1 MAEKTIKNI
10 IDDIFNENLNPFR
23 KMMER
28 LWFRNILYYI
38 GEQYIDFMVSDQ
50 TFRRRNI
57 NPFIPTPVD
66 NIIREY
72 VRSTKALI
80 LNKEYTVTVWPNS
93 NEQKD
98 REGALAGQDI
108 INHMDGLNDEAF
120 ADEKEKVVLWML
132 LTGLGLMRTFPK
144 KQNDDFMLSK
154 GKNIIR
160 PGEVVSENFFCF
172 NLHIDNIG
180 DSLRSKRY
188 IGMKTLKPREWVED
202 TFHIKVKDKDD
213 PNVINYQSRLMKL
226 MTEVSPWKGAGLQSQ
241 ILSLKD
247 EDLVIYKEVEFQPT
261 EKKPEGRYV
270 ASCGGEIVID
280 IDAMPIPVEKGQWY
294 YTLTD
299 FHYNYVPGRFW
310 SDAGVNDLIS
320 PQNTINSIDQDAEIN
335 RKGLGQP
342 WVGLP
347 QNANLKRVDKWG
359 QMLKVIE
366 YDLNASGGMKPEINH
381 GVPLP
386 DQFFKARQ
394 TARESAQDASGDPKN
409 VLKGQAPTA
418 KASGVMVD
426 ILKETAEASH
436 TPDIKRV
443 YRSFQ
448 RVYRK
453 RLILAKLLY
462 TEKRKIK
469 IMGEGNQIRVRNFQ
483 ASDLR
488 DNTDVRLELS
498 SGIVSSS
505 AAQTNMITNL
515 VQTGMF
521 GDLSQD
527 PDTKNEILT
536 RLGLSGFENKTSVD
550 VERAEE
556 ENMRI
561 LAAKPTDKADKI
573 EGIFLTMVNEE
584 TGEEEVIN
592 DDPYFKYDNHQ
603 IHFETHRRFIIS
615 KEFKTLPMKSQTVLI
630 AHTDIH
636 HKLYQAELQRQMK
649 QQIMMEQAIRG
660 GGQDKQGWQ
669 GEGAQE

>member
-1 MAEKTIKNI
+1 MAEKTIKYI

-660 GGQDKQGWQ
+660 GGQENQGWQ